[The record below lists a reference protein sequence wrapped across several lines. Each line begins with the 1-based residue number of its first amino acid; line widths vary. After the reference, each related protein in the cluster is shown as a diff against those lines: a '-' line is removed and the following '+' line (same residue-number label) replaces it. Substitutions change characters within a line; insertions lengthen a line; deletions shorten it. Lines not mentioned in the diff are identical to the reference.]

1 MQTQGF
7 VRSEWAEE
15 HGLPF
20 FQSAEYQAA
29 LDRVCDF
36 MGVVRGDD
44 VRQTHR
50 GRVLLEGS
58 RRLGWPADVCPQNS
72 GGKKHWCGYC
82 HLGCGS
88 GEKQGPAV
96 SWLPAAAKNGAQF
109 VEGFAVDE
117 VLWEESEKVTG
128 EKKKAVGVRG
138 TWTSRDAQGGTIG
151 PAAERTTRRVV
162 VKAKKVIVSAG
173 SLNSPLVLMRSG
185 LTVSAHSLSLS
196 PSLPAPLPPFISLF
210 LYVLYDLL
218 PLTPAGDYQN
228 PHIGRNLHVHPV
240 NFLMAFYEE
249 DIKPWEGK
257 QASKHSFIPQH

>member
-58 RRLGWPADVCPQNS
+58 RRLGWSADVCPQNS
-72 GGKKHWCGYC
+72 GGKEHRCGYC
-82 HLGCGS
+82 HLGCGG

-128 EKKKAVGVRG
+128 EEKKKAVGIRG

-151 PAAERTTRRVV
+151 PAAERTTRQVV

-173 SLNSPLVLMRSG
+173 SLNSPLILMRSG
-185 LTVSAHSLSLS
+185 LAVSVVSLSLSTSLS
-196 PSLPAPLPPFISLF
+196 PSLFSSWVTG
-210 LYVLYDLL
+210 Y
-218 PLTPAGDYQN
+218 
-228 PHIGRNLHVHPV
+228 H
-240 NFLMAFYEE
+240 
-249 DIKPWEGK
+249 
-257 QASKHSFIPQH
+257 